1 MPSATSSTFHFYR
14 VSWAALD
21 LIVTRPIHAM
31 HSLFRSQPFSSSNFL
46 RHVCIPIF
54 SLSVHLI
61 CHLLHAP
68 SVIQFFFVFLQHLH
82 TLLSSHSMLCIL
94 CALRCT
100 SCHSSFLLL
109 WGILAS
115 PYFHI
120 LCISCGYVHK
130 HHCSTTASASKPLNL
145 SFLHVPLSFFQLS
158 VSIATFIF
166 LSSVILYQSLLLLVI
181 PLVCHH
187 LSTPSI
193 TIYCLT
199 SFFAF
204 PTDHIHSLSI
214 ILIHITALLIRP

>member
-1 MPSATSSTFHFYR
+1 MHCCISFFLPFSLPVLSGESAHPFYASCMPSATSSTFHLYR
-14 VSWAALD
+14 VSWAALH
-21 LIVTRPIHAM
+21 LIVTHPIHAK
-31 HSLFRSQPFSSSNFL
+31 HSLFRLQPFSSSNFL

-61 CHLLHAP
+61 CHLLHVP

-82 TLLSSHSMLCIL
+82 TLLSLHSMLCIL

-130 HHCSTTASASKPLNL
+130 HHYSTTASASKPLNR

-158 VSIATFIF
+158 VSITTFIF
-166 LSSVILYQSLLLLVI
+166 LSSVIF
-181 PLVCHH
+181 H
-187 LSTPSI
+187 
-193 TIYCLT
+193 
-199 SFFAF
+199 
-204 PTDHIHSLSI
+204 
-214 ILIHITALLIRP
+214 